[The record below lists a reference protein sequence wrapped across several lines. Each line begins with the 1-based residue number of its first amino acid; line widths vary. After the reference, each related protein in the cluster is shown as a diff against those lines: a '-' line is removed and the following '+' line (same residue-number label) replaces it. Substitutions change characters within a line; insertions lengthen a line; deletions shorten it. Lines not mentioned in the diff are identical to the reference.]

1 MDASV
6 TYQKYHP
13 GTTIFT
19 GDAEVLLLKR
29 KMVDRMVELSATLEV
44 PPVFVESLTEGV
56 TCSDAQNPNFDTEET
71 EQWFWEDELDK
82 EWEVKKILAHCVQ
95 QDGKIMYLLEW
106 EGWDE
111 PTVCH
116 KHTLFTKNHRVTNMF
131 PTVGE

>member
-1 MDASV
+1 M
-6 TYQKYHP
+6 
-13 GTTIFT
+13 
-19 GDAEVLLLKR
+19 LLLKR
-29 KMVDRMVELSATLEV
+29 KMVDRMVELSTTPEV

-116 KHTLFTKNHRVTNMF
+116 KHTLFTKNHRVANMF